1 MATKR
6 IPKDQQKPKGRPTFK
21 PSEAQRNDVKTLS
34 AVNFKHDAIAE
45 YIGIDSDTLRK
56 HFKQELLTTKM
67 KMLGNAASRLAQ
79 AVDRGEAWAV
89 CFLLKTQGKELGWSE
104 RYEVTGKEGGAIP
117 LRLESLTDA
126 QLGILIE
133 RIEGAISSRGSEG
146 RA

>member
-6 IPKDQQKPKGRPTFK
+6 IPKDQHKPKGRPEFK
-21 PSEAQRNDVKTLS
+21 PTAANRQSVRTL
-34 AVNFKHDAIAE
+34 ARVNYKHEAIAE
-45 YIGIDSDTLRK
+45 YLGIDSDTLRK
-56 HFKQELLTTKM
+56 HFKTELLVTKM
-67 KMLGNAASRLAQ
+67 NMLGDAANKLVA
-79 AVDRGEAWAV
+79 AVKKGEPWAV
-89 CFLLKTQGKELGWSE
+89 CFTLKTQAKEQGWSE
-104 RYEVTGKEGGAIP
+104 RYEVTGKDGGSIP